1 MPDAFF
7 RLLLLLREIPA
18 APQRIDTFTPGYAAV
33 SGSVA
38 AARTLAQRLEA
49 QGVRVTRRTLQR
61 DLDRL
66 SRQLPLVCH
75 DDTKPYAWA
84 WLESDPQPGRGKQ
97 TETLREVAARAASHI
112 RRSSGC
118 SPD

>member
-1 MPDAFF
+1 MPDAFL
-7 RLLLLLREIPA
+7 RLLLLLSEIPV
-18 APQRIDTFTPGYAAV
+18 APQRIDTC
-33 SGSVA
+33 
-38 AARTLAQRLEA
+38 TLAQRLEA

-61 DLDRL
+61 DLERL
-66 SRQLPLVCH
+66 SRQLPLTRH
-75 DDTKPYAWA
+75 DDAKPYAWA
-84 WLESDPQPGRGKQ
+84 WLESDLRPGRGKQ

>member
-18 APQRIDTFTPGYAAV
+18 APQRIDTC
-33 SGSVA
+33 
-38 AARTLAQRLEA
+38 TLAQRLEA
-49 QGVRVTRRTLQR
+49 PGVRVTRRTLQR